1 MQEAEVICVPDPEG
15 KELWW
20 SERVPQA
27 IGLFVIAL
35 ALVIAYQRHE
45 FTSPNLAL
53 PILALITLPW
63 VLDMLGWPHGI
74 VRHETRFQYPLIL
87 LWTAVVLGGVY
98 WLSISFKENIDFA
111 PFFVALLIGEM
122 AGTVGARFGAAVWTA
137 GVSGLLILTYVNHFS
152 GMVIWGF
159 AFTIG
164 WMGGV
169 AYRRQL
175 IAMTELGNA
184 QSELAARAAEEERRR
199 LAREIHDLIAHSL
212 AVTMLQ
218 MSGARLALAAGD
230 TEEAL
235 AALADAETAGRSAMA
250 EIHRTVGLLG
260 RDGEGAPAAPT
271 PCAADV
277 PELVDG
283 FRTAGLD
290 VTFHL
295 DGDLAAV
302 PMGTGLAAY
311 RVVQE
316 SLSNAVKH
324 APGAP
329 VDLEVRVTDGAVD
342 VRVVNPIVPGAGAGA
357 ATVAASGGSG
367 VRGMAERAELLG
379 GTATARNGDGTWK
392 VDARLPWSEAHT

>member
-1 MQEAEVICVPDPEG
+1 MQEAGVICVPDPTG

-27 IGLFVIAL
+27 IGAFVVAL
-35 ALVIAYQRHE
+35 AVVIAYQRHE

-53 PILALITLPW
+53 AILALITLPW
-63 VLDMLGWPHGI
+63 VLDMLGWPPRI
-74 VRHETRFQYPLIL
+74 VRNETRFQYPLIL
-87 LWTAVVLGGVY
+87 IWAALTLGGVY
-98 WLSISFKENIDFA
+98 WLSISFKETIDFA
-111 PFFVALLIGEM
+111 PFFVALLIGEI
-122 AGTVGARFGAAVWTA
+122 AGTVGPRFGAAAWAV
-137 GVSGLLILTYVNHFS
+137 GIGGLAVLTYVNHFS
-152 GMVIWGF
+152 GMIIWGF
-159 AFTIG
+159 AFTIA

-169 AYRRQL
+169 AYRHQL

-230 TEEAL
+230 TDEAL

-260 RDGEGAPAAPT
+260 RDGEGTPAAPT

-283 FRTAGLD
+283 FRNAGLT
-290 VTFHL
+290 VAFHL

-324 APGAP
+324 APGAS
-329 VDLEVRVTDGAVD
+329 VDLEFRVTDGAVD
-342 VRVVNPIVPGAGAGA
+342 VRVVNPIVSGAP
-357 ATVAASGGSG
+357 VAASGGSG

-379 GTATARNGDGTWK
+379 GTASARNGDGTWK
-392 VDARLPWSEAHT
+392 VDARLPWSESLA